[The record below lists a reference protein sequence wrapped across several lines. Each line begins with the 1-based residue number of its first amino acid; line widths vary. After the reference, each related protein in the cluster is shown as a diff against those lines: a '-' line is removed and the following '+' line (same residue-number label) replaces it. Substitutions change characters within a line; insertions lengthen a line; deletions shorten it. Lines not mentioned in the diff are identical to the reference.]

1 MKEELLNRLIVALDP
16 WKDHLIEK
24 RMFGGTCFL
33 YKGKMCIGETKGR
46 LVVRV
51 IHEKMEHLLS
61 SPNVSPMDFTGKP
74 MKEFVFVQPEGYI
87 TEEQLQQFVELGIEH
102 AKSKT
107 ES

>member
-1 MKEELLNRLIVALDP
+1 MNPELLNRIRIGLQP
-16 WKDHLIEK
+16 WKEHIEEK

-51 IHEKMEHLLS
+51 INKKMRKILT
-61 SPNVSPMDFTGKP
+61 SPFVSPMDFTGKP
-74 MKEFVFVQPEGYI
+74 MKEFIFVQMDGFSS
-87 TEEQLQQFVELGIEH
+87 EEQLQQFVELGIEH

-107 ES
+107 EI